1 MSGHL
6 GRRHASW
13 QSCNRGLLSITVAV
27 LCALVIAGGCRS
39 DEPSPKGAGAVSDLG
54 SPPTAQALDEL
65 FIAVDATR
73 AEPSGRYRSD
83 SEKRS
88 TNGAYDSGRLSVR
101 PDGGPEVLVAGTQVC
116 LQSSWF
122 PQAPARTPWLS
133 VPLSNL
139 APLENRS
146 PGLADEV
153 AALAGA
159 APPGIGPA
167 LAAMRTATEAT
178 SRKDDTL
185 WARLDLS
192 NMDKVNP
199 RDQGAVV
206 AWAGLWARKGGERQI
221 VVKTSLTDGGLID
234 QVVFDPKGTTPAG
247 PYTLTLTELGAPVPV
262 TTPPSTDTTPLK

>member
-1 MSGHL
+1 MSGRPD
-6 GRRHASW
+6 RRHAVW
-13 QSCNRGLLSITVAV
+13 QSGNRHRFSITVAV

-39 DEPSPKGAGAVSDLG
+39 DEPSRQGAGAVSDLG

-88 TNGAYDSGRLSVR
+88 THGAYDSGRLSVR
-101 PDGGPEVLVAGTQVC
+101 PDGGPEILVAGNQVY
-116 LQSSWF
+116 LQSSGF
-122 PQAPARTPWLS
+122 PQVAAETPWLS

-159 APPGIGPA
+159 APPGVGPV
-167 LAAMRTATEAT
+167 LAALRTATEAT
-178 SRKDDTL
+178 RRKDDTL

-192 NMDKVNP
+192 NLDKVNP

-206 AWAGLWARKGGERQI
+206 AWAGLWARNGGKRQ
-221 VVKTSLTDGGLID
+221 VVIKTSLTDGGLIGR
-234 QVVFDPKGTTPAG
+234 VVFDPEGTTPAG

>member
-1 MSGHL
+1 MFGAGELAALDGQHIRFHRRLQAVAAGQEVFGELRPATGGDAEHVVADQHL
-6 GRRHASW
+6 G
-13 QSCNRGLLSITVAV
+13 VAV
-27 LCALVIAGGCRS
+27 GSGTDADQRDVQR
-39 DEPSPKGAGAVSDLG
+39 LG
-54 SPPTAQALDEL
+54 QPL
-65 FIAVDATR
+65 
-73 AEPSGRYRSD
+73 
-83 SEKRS
+83 
-88 TNGAYDSGRLSVR
+88 
-101 PDGGPEVLVAGTQVC
+101 
-116 LQSSWF
+116 
-122 PQAPARTPWLS
+122 AR
-133 VPLSNL
+133 
-139 APLENRS
+139 
-146 PGLADEV
+146 V
-153 AALAGA
+153 AAQQ
-159 APPGIGPA
+159 PGIGPA

-247 PYTLTLTELGAPVPV
+247 PHTLTLTELGAPVSV